1 MIDYLIVIF
10 NNYDLLDLQVYNFKK
25 RFNEEDYNLVVI
37 DNTLD
42 HLKKDVF
49 LDDVIGTFIKVDSS
63 PTFDGVSHGKA
74 IDIGLQ
80 YCESEIVCIQDSDF
94 FFLNSDIHSYVKEKF
109 DLGYKAVGTEYN
121 DGKDTAHWVNMSPN
135 NFKDIPCCFGSYY
148 EMELA
153 KSQSWIIN
161 EEEVNQNRSTGFVE
175 VGWRIRKHILDN
187 NIKTM
192 NWKTDSN
199 NYGHCY
205 FKDEEQIM
213 GFHYVAGSHRRWND
227 NSKQELLTIIES
239 N

>member
-10 NNYDLLDLQVYNFKK
+10 NNYDLLALQVYNFKK

-63 PTFDGVSHGKA
+63 PAFDGVSHGKA

-94 FFLNSDIHSYVKEKF
+94 FFLNNDIHSYVKNKF

-121 DGKDTAHWVNMSPN
+121 DGKDTSYWVNMSPN

-148 EMELA
+148 DLELA

-161 EEEVNQNRSTGFVE
+161 EEEVNQNRSSGFVE

-192 NWKTDSN
+192 NWKTDAN
-199 NYGHCY
+199 NYGHCF
-205 FKDEEQIM
+205 FKDEEQTM